1 MEKNL
6 VEQYKKI
13 LSENH
18 GWSVNEI
25 LDEIRKTNI
34 SYSLLPHI
42 SEPSP
47 RNIPQSKPST
57 VSNFICHPN
66 SMILVNIFMASSV
79 VVILISSSL
88 SHCFI

>member
-25 LDEIRKTNI
+25 LDEIMK
-34 SYSLLPHI
+34 SSSLLPSI
-42 SEPSP
+42 SNSSP
-47 RNIPQSKPST
+47 KNKTPRKTPQSKPST
-57 VSNFICHPN
+57 
-66 SMILVNIFMASSV
+66 
-79 VVILISSSL
+79 ISHFSFT
-88 SHCFI
+88 H